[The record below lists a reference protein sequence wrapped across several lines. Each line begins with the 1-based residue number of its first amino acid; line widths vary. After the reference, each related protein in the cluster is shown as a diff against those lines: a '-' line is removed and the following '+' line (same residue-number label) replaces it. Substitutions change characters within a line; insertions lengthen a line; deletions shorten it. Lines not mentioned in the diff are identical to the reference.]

1 MYNQLCMIYRKLTTK
16 IWTSNVLYNFWLIF
30 ILLEKKHSIYFFWS
44 QQYFQTRLG
53 SLAVRK
59 GWDANCLAQGYANFK
74 GSKPL
79 QFLWSPR
86 SFCYFISFLKFILI
100 FWSMCAHSTIQNWW
114 WVRRCFA
121 CGIFYNKTYPG
132 VSSLQKSSK
141 WWSSFHDE

>member
-1 MYNQLCMIYRKLTTK
+1 MIYRKLPAK
-16 IWTSNVLYNFWLIF
+16 IWTSNVLYIVWLIF
-30 ILLEKKHSIYFFWS
+30 ILLEKKALDLFFLVPTIFSNPAW
-44 QQYFQTRLG
+44 
-53 SLAVRK
+53 VPC
-59 GWDANCLAQGYANFK
+59 WDANCLAQGYANFK

-79 QFLWSPR
+79 QFLWFSR
-86 SFCYFISFLKFILI
+86 YFCYFISFLKFILI